1 MKFEADEQLDIQSLR
16 SDMINYFSTAINP
29 FDVDL
34 VGVEEIENLSKEKL
48 IEIAK
53 GNGFNINYYIIEDDD
68 LKE

>member
-1 MKFEADEQLDIQSLR
+1 MKLEEEKQLDIKSLR

-34 VGVEEIENLSKEKL
+34 IGSEEIENLTEDKI

-53 GNGFNINYYIIEDDD
+53 NNGFNINYYIIENDD
-68 LKE
+68 LK